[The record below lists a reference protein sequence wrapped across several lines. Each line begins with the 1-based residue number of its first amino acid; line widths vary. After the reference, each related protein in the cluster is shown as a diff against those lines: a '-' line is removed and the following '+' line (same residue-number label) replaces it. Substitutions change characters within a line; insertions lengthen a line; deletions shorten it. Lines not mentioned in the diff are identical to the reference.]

1 MKWLKNK
8 NNQAAI
14 LAGVLSAG
22 LYSGIVRLFSILFD
36 RDLASTG
43 WSFVIALAII
53 IVVMLFFQRN
63 TRSKLGALSGEKSDL
78 DEKYR
83 ELEVARADLG
93 KRLNTLEKWEGIE
106 SATGLIDYR
115 PELDDSDEHPREKIH
130 TIRFHLDFMGNGGS
144 KWSKQRAD
152 MESMLGKMGGLG
164 GEARMLLLRPN
175 CDVCKEASK
184 ERFANDERALPQRI
198 IRSLVEFDAMRSRF
212 RHLQIKLYDHTPFF
226 RLTFIDKKTVI
237 VGHYQEYWHDSARTP
252 LLVWD
257 GHEAGDWSFYV
268 AFCRYFDAEWDLG
281 KEMTSDELRD
291 LALEYGVA

>member
-14 LAGVLSAG
+14 LAGILSAG
-22 LYSGIVRLFSILFD
+22 LYSVFVRLFAVVFN
-36 RDLASTG
+36 RNLASTG

-53 IVVMLFFQRN
+53 VVVMLFFQRS
-63 TRSKLGALSGEKSDL
+63 TRSKLGALSRAKSDL
-78 DEKYR
+78 DEQYR
-83 ELEVARADLG
+83 ELEAARADLEE
-93 KRLNTLEKWEGIE
+93 RLDDLGKWEGIE

-115 PELDDSDEHPREKIH
+115 RELDHSDEHPREKIH

-144 KWSKQRAD
+144 KWSGQRNA
-152 MESMLGKMGGLG
+152 MESMLEKMGGLG
-164 GEARMLLLRPN
+164 GEARMLLLQPD

-198 IRSLVEFDAMRSRF
+198 IRSLVELDAMRSRF

-226 RLTFIDKKTVI
+226 RLTFIDKQTVI
-237 VGHYQEYWHDSARTP
+237 VGHYQEYWHDSAKTP

-268 AFCRYFDAEWDLG
+268 AFRRYFDAEWDLG
-281 KEMTSDELRD
+281 KDMTSEEINK
-291 LALEYGVA
+291 LAQEYGVV